1 MCHSDALSIPGFTK
15 KQINAQIQT
24 VLEQKSESPLII
36 AFLCNWCS
44 YMGADLAGTSKLTYP
59 SNVRSIRVM
68 CTAMLNP
75 SLVFEAFFNGADGV
89 LIAGCHPQ
97 DCHYDT
103 GFLKATNRF
112 ESIREMLGEAGIKVN
127 RVRIESISA
136 GEGEKFAQLISE
148 FKSELAELGPI
159 KPGEFT
165 KPTVAKKGKKK
176 IKGKLNEI

>member
-15 KQINAQIQT
+15 AQIKAQMST
-24 VLEQKSESPLII
+24 LTRKKSEFPLII

-44 YMGADLAGTSKLTYP
+44 YMGADLAGTSKILYP
-59 SNVRSIRVM
+59 TNVRAIHVM

-103 GFLKATNRF
+103 GFIQASTRF
-112 ESIREMLGEAGIKVN
+112 ETVKDMLIEAGINEK
-127 RVRIESISA
+127 RLRIESISA
-136 GEGEKFAQLISE
+136 GEGEKFAKVISD
-148 FKSELAELGPI
+148 FKSQVETLGPI
-159 KPGEFT
+159 KPGEYA
-165 KPTVAKKGKKK
+165 KVAKPVGEISKVKGK
-176 IKGKLNEI
+176 IDEL

>member
-1 MCHSDALSIPGFTK
+1 MK
-15 KQINAQIQT
+15 
-24 VLEQKSESPLII
+24 QKSEYPLIVS
-36 AFLCNWCS
+36 FLCNWCS
-44 YMGADLAGTSKLTYP
+44 YMGADLAGTSKLNYP

-103 GFLKATNRF
+103 GFTKAANRF
-112 ESIREMLGEAGIKVN
+112 ESIKELLGEAGIKMN
-127 RVRIESISA
+127 RVKIESISA
-136 GEGEKFAQLISE
+136 GEGEKFAQVISD
-148 FKSELAELGPI
+148 FKSELVKLGPI

-165 KPTVAKKGKKK
+165 KSSVTKKGKEKK
-176 IKGKLNEI
+176 KAKLNEL

>member
-1 MCHSDALSIPGFTK
+1 MCHTDALYIPGFTK
-15 KQINAQIQT
+15 KQINAQIT
-24 VLEQKSESPLII
+24 TILGEKSEYPLIV

-44 YMGADLAGTSKLTYP
+44 YMGADLAGTSKINYP
-59 SNVRSIRVM
+59 TNVRSIRVM

-103 GFLKATNRF
+103 GFIKAANRY
-112 ESIREMLGEAGIKVN
+112 ESIREILGEAGLNEN

-136 GEGEKFAQLISE
+136 GEGEKFAQVVSN
-148 FKSELAELGPI
+148 FKTELEKLGPI
-159 KPGEFT
+159 KPGEYQ
-165 KPTVAKKGKKK
+165 KPYVGEPQKEKKK
-176 IKGKLNEI
+176 AKLNEL